1 MKLSTIELIFNL
13 TRRYKEL
20 IICRDIIS
28 NIIEAFRD
36 CFNSG
41 NKILICGNGG
51 SASDAEHIVGELMK
65 NFKIKRR
72 LPLPLKEKIK
82 QYFEDTSDYIFDNI
96 QFGLPTLSLMG
107 ETALISALVNDS
119 QPDLIFANQVMT
131 HGKDNDILLAIS
143 TSGNS
148 ENIINACKMAKVKG
162 MKIIGLSGADGGKL
176 NGLCDILIKAPAN
189 ETYLIQEY
197 HLAIYHAICLAVE
210 NEIFGE

>member
-1 MKLSTIELIFNL
+1 LKLFTISSVFDLAIKFPELKLCRDSIANTIELITN
-13 TRRYKEL
+13 
-20 IICRDIIS
+20 
-28 NIIEAFRD
+28 

-82 QYFEDTSDYIFDNI
+82 QYFADASDYIFDNI

-119 QPDLIFANQVMT
+119 KPDLIFANQVMA
-131 HGKDNDILLAIS
+131 HGKYNDILLAIS

-148 ENIINACKMAKVKG
+148 ENIINACKMGKVKG

-176 NGLCDILIKAPAN
+176 NGLCDILIKVPAN